1 VGERLREF
9 ISKQCICLIAFKTLD
24 LSISSFF
31 ETEKYFLIQNLNISI
46 YFENRLLKGDN
57 FQAISRIFST
67 P

>member
-1 VGERLREF
+1 
-9 ISKQCICLIAFKTLD
+9 LIALKTLD
-24 LSISSFF
+24 LSISSIF

-46 YFENRLLKGDN
+46 YFKNGLLQGDN